1 MLSAHWCLQ
10 GFRDSHTKFRPAVFP
25 NLFWKASDK
34 KFYRFAL
41 SRNNGI
47 QRLFPVIIPRMIVDA
62 PYQNRNIRRRKQR
75 WTTQKQLCSNVWV
88 CGTYPLSSL
97 YTMRLFYD
105 KLLEVYR
112 TSKKLIEIM
121 ANIIILNPYCVKK
134 TDFDGQSWTFSSNLT
149 FRIL

>member
-25 NLFWKASDK
+25 HLFWKASNK

-47 QRLFPVIIPRMIVDA
+47 QRLFPVIMPRMIVDA

-88 CGTYPLSSL
+88 CGTYPSPL
-97 YTMRLFYD
+97 YIRCVYFTINYWKSIGRL
-105 KLLEVYR
+105 
-112 TSKKLIEIM
+112 KKLIEIM

-149 FRIL
+149 SRIL